1 MGRYAMSDS
10 ADDVTPTSGVHG
22 RIRWRLAEPGET
34 FVDADGREW
43 TDADDEAAIQRYL
56 AVPVEQLVDQ
66 IVSRGRPLMG
76 SAPARVVPVR
86 LDPELVSAV
95 DERAA
100 NEGCNRSELVRRALR
115 AYLA

>member
-1 MGRYAMSDS
+1 MKEVVIVGER
-10 ADDVTPTSGVHG
+10 
-22 RIRWRLAEPGET
+22 RRLPDWEVRVAEPDEVFRFADGSTMDQDEALALSRR
-34 FVDADGREW
+34 FEELDAD
-43 TDADDEAAIQRYL
+43 A
-56 AVPVEQLVDQ
+56 LVDQ
-66 IVSRGRPLMG
+66 ILSRGRPLMG

-100 NEGCNRSELVRRALR
+100 DEGCNRSELVRRALR